1 MTSNLIALIISAFAF
16 AYTQD
21 AQADVVQVPQKSAA
35 QTSPSGAKRFDM
47 SKRILDLA
55 IAASS
60 TALDDP
66 IQEHVAVSWR
76 DLKPTLKSLETPFE
90 TLPDPLLN
98 AMRTQVRWR
107 TSSASERSD
116 PDLIKE
122 YRAANGVLA
131 ANDVDVE
138 KLMLD
143 RRKIIAQNNAIGR
156 GPNLEKLGTTIRLP
170 GYIVPLTIDG
180 GVVTEFLFVPV
191 AGSCVHTPSPPP
203 NQIIHVDYPKGVEF
217 KSIFDAFWI
226 EGELSDERKIS
237 DVTFYD
243 GATNV
248 ESVYQLNAHIVEAFT
263 Y

>member
-1 MTSNLIALIISAFAF
+1 MTSNLIALTISVFAF
-16 AYTQD
+16 AHIH
-21 AQADVVQVPQKSAA
+21 VVQAEVTRDPQEIATP
-35 QTSPSGAKRFDM
+35 TSPSGAKRFDM
-47 SKRILDLA
+47 SERILDLA
-55 IAASS
+55 IAESS
-60 TALDDP
+60 TALDES

-76 DLKPTLKSLETPFE
+76 DLKPALKSLETPFAS
-90 TLPDPLLN
+90 LPDPLLN

-107 TSSASERSD
+107 TSSSSERSD

-122 YRAANGVLA
+122 YKAATGVLS

-138 KLMLD
+138 NLMLE

-180 GVVTEFLFVPV
+180 GIVTEFLFVPV

-217 KSIFDAFWI
+217 ISIFDAFWI

-248 ESVYQLNAHIVEAFT
+248 ESIYKLNAHIVEAFT

>member
-1 MTSNLIALIISAFAF
+1 MTSYLIALTISVFALTHIQ
-16 AYTQD
+16 A
-21 AQADVVQVPQKSAA
+21 AQAEVALGAQNPSA
-35 QTSPSGAKRFDM
+35 QISPSGAKRFDM
-47 SKRILDLA
+47 SERILDLA

-60 TALDDP
+60 TAHDESILD
-66 IQEHVAVSWR
+66 HVAVSWR

-90 TLPDPLLN
+90 SLPDPLFN
-98 AMRTQVRWR
+98 AMRTEVRWR
-107 TSSASERSD
+107 TSNTNERSD

-122 YRAANGVLA
+122 YKAASGVLS

-138 KLMLD
+138 KLMLE
-143 RRKIIAQNNAIGR
+143 RRKIIVQNNSIGR

-203 NQIIHVDYPKGVEF
+203 NQIIHVDYPNGVEF

-226 EGELSDERKIS
+226 EGELSDELKIS

-243 GATNV
+243 GASNV
-248 ESVYQLNAHIVEAFT
+248 ESIYKLNANIVEAFT
-263 Y
+263 N

>member
-1 MTSNLIALIISAFAF
+1 MKSNLIALIITVFAF
-16 AYTQD
+16 AHIQAVQAEVAQGPQD
-21 AQADVVQVPQKSAA
+21 PAA
-35 QTSPSGAKRFDM
+35 QTSPSGAKRFNM
-47 SKRILDLA
+47 SDRLLDLA
-55 IAASS
+55 IGESS
-60 TALDDP
+60 TALDESV
-66 IQEHVAVSWR
+66 QEHVAVSWS
-76 DLKPTLKSLETPFE
+76 DLKPALKSLETPFE
-90 TLPDPLLN
+90 SLPDPLLN

-107 TSSASERSD
+107 TSSTSERTD
-116 PDLIKE
+116 PDLINE
-122 YRAANGVLA
+122 YKAANGVLS

-138 KLMLD
+138 KLILE
-143 RRKIIAQNNAIGR
+143 RRKIIAQNNSVGR
-156 GPNLEKLGTTIRLP
+156 GPNLEKLGTTIRIP

-203 NQIIHVDYPKGVEF
+203 NQIIHVDYPTGVEF

-226 EGELSDERKIS
+226 EGELSEERKIS

-248 ESVYQLNAHIVEAFT
+248 ESIYKLNAHIVEAFT

>member
-1 MTSNLIALIISAFAF
+1 MTSNLITLIIFVFGF
-16 AYTQD
+16 AYIQA
-21 AQADVVQVPQKSAA
+21 AQAEVVQVPQKSAA

-47 SKRILDLA
+47 SERILDLA

-107 TSSASERSD
+107 TSSASERTD
-116 PDLIKE
+116 PDLIQE
-122 YRAANGVLA
+122 YKAANGILSA
-131 ANDVDVE
+131 HDVDVE
-138 KLMLD
+138 NLMLE
-143 RRKIIAQNNAIGR
+143 RRKIIAQNNSIGR
-156 GPNLEKLGTTIRLP
+156 GPNLEKLGKTIRLP

-180 GVVTEFLFVPV
+180 AIVTEFLFVSV

-203 NQIIHVDYPKGVEF
+203 NQIIHVDYPKGIEF

-226 EGELSDERKIS
+226 EGELLAERRVS

-248 ESVYQLNAHIVEAFT
+248 ESIYKLNAHIVEAFT
-263 Y
+263 K

>member
-1 MTSNLIALIISAFAF
+1 MTSNLIALAITVFAF
-16 AYTQD
+16 AHIQT
-21 AQADVVQVPQKSAA
+21 AQAEVAQGPQESAA
-35 QTSPSGAKRFDM
+35 QASPSGAKRFDM
-47 SKRILDLA
+47 SERLLGLA
-55 IAASS
+55 IAPSS
-60 TALDDP
+60 TGLDES
-66 IQEHVAVSWR
+66 IHERVAVSWR

-90 TLPDPLLN
+90 SLPNPLLN

-107 TSSASERSD
+107 TSSTSERSD

-122 YRAANGVLA
+122 YRAANGILY

-138 KLMLD
+138 KLMLE
-143 RRKIIAQNNAIGR
+143 RRKIIAQNNSIGR
-156 GPNLEKLGTTIRLP
+156 GPNLDKLGTTIRLP

-180 GVVTEFLFVPV
+180 GIVTEFLFVPV

-203 NQIIHVDYPKGVEF
+203 NQIIHVDYPEGVELT
-217 KSIFDAFWI
+217 SIFDAFWI
-226 EGELSDERKIS
+226 EGELSDERRVS

-248 ESVYQLNAHIVEAFT
+248 ESIYKLNARIVEAFT

>member
-1 MTSNLIALIISAFAF
+1 MTSNLIALIISAFAL

-138 KLMLD
+138 KLMLE

-180 GVVTEFLFVPV
+180 GVVTEFLFV
-191 AGSCVHTPSPPP
+191 
-203 NQIIHVDYPKGVEF
+203 
-217 KSIFDAFWI
+217 
-226 EGELSDERKIS
+226 
-237 DVTFYD
+237 
-243 GATNV
+243 
-248 ESVYQLNAHIVEAFT
+248 
-263 Y
+263 